1 MASNQKFDFVI
12 SGAGLVGCLVAS
24 QLSNLGLKCC
34 LIEKNKI
41 RDIPL
46 FDNYSPLSLNY
57 RSYLTLKKFNL
68 WEKILPHVYPIRN
81 LNIKSYHSLNRL
93 TFNAKDIHLNELGY
107 VIDRR
112 NLLQEF
118 LNCIKSISNITIFDQ
133 EAVSSFE
140 EYDKGGNYKLIGK
153 LLSGQS
159 IETKYLI
166 VSDGIESKIKDKLNI
181 ESLKIDYSQIS
192 FVFNSKALFKKHN
205 AIQIFNKY
213 GIFAGIPYGDDR
225 INLILTINK
234 KDLPVFFNSQD
245 EINSNMVQDIF
256 KGYVNNISDL
266 KFVSQYNLITSR
278 SKEISKDNI
287 ILLGNSSQLLHPVG
301 AQGFN
306 LAISNIDSL
315 ISFIG
320 NGKLNTI
327 DLTTT
332 INKSRESIFD
342 NIDIA
347 TNILG
352 GEKIPSKLLSFLI
365 INSLKSSQIM
375 KNTFLKNILGIKNY
389 PYLNI
394 GANI

>member
-34 LIEKNKI
+34 IIEKNRI

-57 RSYLTLKKFNL
+57 RSYLTLKKFNI
-68 WEKILPHVYPIRN
+68 WEKILPHVYPIKN

-93 TFNAKDIHLNELGY
+93 KFNAKDIHLNELGY

-140 EYDKGGNYKLIGK
+140 EYDKGGNYKLTGK

-213 GIFAGIPYGDDR
+213 GIFAAIPYGDDR
-225 INLILTINK
+225 INLVLTINK

-256 KGYVNNISDL
+256 KGYINNISDL
-266 KFVSQYNLITSR
+266 KFVSQYNLVTSR

-327 DLTTT
+327 DLTAT

-375 KNTFLKNILGIKNY
+375 RNTFLKNILGIKNY

>member
-41 RDIPL
+41 KDISS
-46 FDNYSPLSLNY
+46 FNNYSPLSLNY
-57 RSYLTLKKFNL
+57 RTYLTLKKFNL
-68 WEKILPHVYPIRN
+68 WEKILPYAYPIRN
-81 LNIKSYHSLNRL
+81 LNIKSYHSLSRL
-93 TFNAKDIHLNELGY
+93 KFNAKDIHLNELGY

-118 LNCIKSISNITIFDQ
+118 LNYIKSASNITIFDQ
-133 EAVSSFE
+133 EVVSSFKE
-140 EYDKGGNYKLIGK
+140 HAKGENYKLTGK

-192 FVFNSKALFKKHN
+192 FVFNSKALFKKYD

-213 GIFAGIPYGDDR
+213 GIFAGIPYGDNR

-234 KDLPVFFNSQD
+234 KDIPIFFNSQN

-256 KGYVNNISDL
+256 KGYANNISDL
-266 KFVSQYNLITSR
+266 KFVSQYNLLTSR
-278 SKEISKDNI
+278 SKEILKDNI

-306 LAISNIDSL
+306 LAVSNIDSL
-315 ISFIG
+315 ISFIN

-327 DLTTT
+327 GLTAE

-365 INSLKSSQIM
+365 INSIKSSQTM
-375 KNTFLKNILGIKNY
+375 KNTFLKNILGISNY

-394 GANI
+394 GTKI

>member
-1 MASNQKFDFVI
+1 MASNQRFDFVI

-24 QLSNLGLKCC
+24 QLSSLGLKCC

-41 RDIPL
+41 KDIPP
-46 FDNYSPLSLNY
+46 FNDYSPLSLNY

-68 WEKILPHVYPIRN
+68 WGKILPNAYPIRN
-81 LNIKSYHSLNRL
+81 LNIKSYHSLSRL
-93 TFNAKDIHLNELGY
+93 KFDAKDIHLNELGY

-118 LNCIKSISNITIFDQ
+118 LNYIKSASNITIFDQ
-133 EAVSSFE
+133 EVISSFE
-140 EYDKGGNYKLIGK
+140 EHAQDDNCQLTGK

-192 FVFNSKALFKKHN
+192 FIFNSKALFKKYG

-234 KDLPVFFNSQD
+234 KNIPSFFNSQN

-256 KGYVNNISDL
+256 KGYADDISDL
-266 KFVSQYNLITSR
+266 KFVSQYNLLTSR
-278 SKEISKDNI
+278 SKEILKNNI

-306 LAISNIDSL
+306 LAVSNIDSL
-315 ISFIG
+315 ISFI
-320 NGKLNTI
+320 NNRKLNTI
-327 DLTTT
+327 GLTAA
-332 INKSRESIFD
+332 INKSRESIFN

-352 GEKIPSKLLSFLI
+352 GEKVPSKLLSFLI
-365 INSLKSSQIM
+365 INSIKSSQTM
-375 KNTFLKNILGIKNY
+375 KNTFLKNILGIQNY

-394 GANI
+394 GTKT

>member
-1 MASNQKFDFVI
+1 MANNQKFDFVI

-34 LIEKNKI
+34 VIEKNKI

-46 FDNYSPLSLNY
+46 LDNYSPLSLNY

-93 TFNAKDIHLNELGY
+93 TFNAKDIYLNELGY

-118 LNCIKSISNITIFDQ
+118 LNCIKSSSNITIFDQ
-133 EAVSSFE
+133 ETMSSFE
-140 EYDKGGNYKLIGK
+140 EYDEGGNYKLTGK

-181 ESLKIDYSQIS
+181 KSLKIDYSQIS
-192 FVFNSKALFKKHN
+192 FVFNSKALFKKYN
-205 AIQIFNKY
+205 AIQIFNRY

-245 EINSNMVQDIF
+245 EINDNMVQNIF
-256 KGYVNNISDL
+256 KGYINNISDL
-266 KFVSQYNLITSR
+266 KFVSQYNLVTSR

-287 ILLGNSSQLLHPVG
+287 ILLGNASQLLHPVG

-352 GEKIPSKLLSFLI
+352 GGKIPSKLLSFLI

-375 KNTFLKNILGIKNY
+375 RNTFLKNILGIKNY

>member
-34 LIEKNKI
+34 VVEKNKI
-41 RDIPL
+41 KDIPL

-81 LNIKSYHSLNRL
+81 LNMKSYHSLNRL

-118 LNCIKSISNITIFDQ
+118 LNCIKSSSNITIFDQ
-133 EAVSSFE
+133 ETMSSFE
-140 EYDKGGNYKLIGK
+140 EYDKGGNYKLTGK

-213 GIFAGIPYGDDR
+213 GIFAAIPYGDDR
-225 INLILTINK
+225 INLVLTINK

-256 KGYVNNISDL
+256 KGYINNISDL
-266 KFVSQYNLITSR
+266 KFVSQYNLVTSR

-327 DLTTT
+327 DLTAT

>member
-41 RDIPL
+41 KDIPS
-46 FDNYSPLSLNY
+46 FNNYSPLSLNY
-57 RSYLTLKKFNL
+57 RTYLTLKKFNL
-68 WEKILPHVYPIRN
+68 WEKILPYAYPIRN
-81 LNIKSYHSLNRL
+81 LNIKSYHSLSRL
-93 TFNAKDIHLNELGY
+93 KFNAKDIHLNELGY

-118 LNCIKSISNITIFDQ
+118 LNYIKSASNITIFDQ
-133 EAVSSFE
+133 EAVSSFKE
-140 EYDKGGNYKLIGK
+140 HAKGENYKLTGK

-166 VSDGIESKIKDKLNI
+166 VSDGIESKIKNKLNI

-192 FVFNSKALFKKHN
+192 FVFNSKALFKKYD

-213 GIFAGIPYGDDR
+213 GIFAGIPYGDNR

-234 KDLPVFFNSQD
+234 KDIPIFFNSQN

-256 KGYVNNISDL
+256 KGYANNISDL
-266 KFVSQYNLITSR
+266 KFVSQYNLLTSR
-278 SKEISKDNI
+278 SKEILKDNI

-306 LAISNIDSL
+306 LAVSNIDSL
-315 ISFIG
+315 ISFIN

-327 DLTTT
+327 GLTAE

-342 NIDIA
+342 SIDIA

-365 INSLKSSQIM
+365 INSIKSSQTM
-375 KNTFLKNILGIKNY
+375 KNTFLKNILGISNY

-394 GANI
+394 GTKI

>member
-41 RDIPL
+41 KDIPS

-57 RSYLTLKKFNL
+57 RSYLILKKFNL
-68 WEKILPHVYPIRN
+68 WEKILPHAYPIRN

-93 TFNAKDIHLNELGY
+93 AFNAKDIDLNELGY

-118 LNCIKSISNITIFDQ
+118 LNYIKSASNITIFDQ
-133 EAVSSFE
+133 EAVSSFKE
-140 EYDKGGNYKLIGK
+140 HAKGENYKLTGK

-166 VSDGIESKIKDKLNI
+166 VSDGIGSKIKDKLNI

-192 FVFNSKALFKKHN
+192 FVFNSKALFKKYD

-234 KDLPVFFNSQD
+234 KDMPIFFNSQN
-245 EINSNMVQDIF
+245 EINSNMIQDIF
-256 KGYVNNISDL
+256 KGYVNDISDL
-266 KFVSQYNLITSR
+266 KLVSQYNLLTSR
-278 SKEISKDNI
+278 SKEILKDNI

-306 LAISNIDSL
+306 LAVSNIDSL
-315 ISFIG
+315 LSFIN

-327 DLTTT
+327 GLTAA

-365 INSLKSSQIM
+365 INSIKSSQTM
-375 KNTFLKNILGIKNY
+375 KNTFLKNILGIRNY

-394 GANI
+394 GIKI

>member
-1 MASNQKFDFVI
+1 MANNQKFDFVI

-34 LIEKNKI
+34 VIEKNKI

-46 FDNYSPLSLNY
+46 LDNYSPLSLNY

-107 VIDRR
+107 VVDRR

-133 EAVSSFE
+133 ESVSSFE
-140 EYDKGGNYKLIGK
+140 EYDKGENYKLTGK
-153 LLSGQS
+153 LLSGKS

-181 ESLKIDYSQIS
+181 KSLKIDYSQIS
-192 FVFNSKALFKKHN
+192 FVFNSKALFKKHS

-234 KDLPVFFNSQD
+234 KDLPVFFNGQD
-245 EINSNMVQDIF
+245 EVNGNVVQDIF
-256 KGYVNNISDL
+256 KDYVNNISDL

-320 NGKLNTI
+320 NGKLNTM

>member
-34 LIEKNKI
+34 VVEKNKI
-41 RDIPL
+41 KDIPL

-81 LNIKSYHSLNRL
+81 LNMKSYHSLNRL

-140 EYDKGGNYKLIGK
+140 EYDKGGNYKLTGK

-213 GIFAGIPYGDDR
+213 GIFAAIPYGDDR
-225 INLILTINK
+225 INLVLTINK

-256 KGYVNNISDL
+256 KGYINNISDL
-266 KFVSQYNLITSR
+266 KFVSQYNLVTSR

-327 DLTTT
+327 DLTAT

>member
-24 QLSNLGLKCC
+24 QLANLGLKCC
-34 LIEKNKI
+34 VIEKNKL

-57 RSYLTLKKFNL
+57 KSYLTLKKFNL
-68 WEKILPHVYPIRN
+68 WEKILPYVYPIRN

-107 VIDRR
+107 VVDRR

-133 EAVSSFE
+133 ESVSSFE
-140 EYDKGGNYKLIGK
+140 EYDKGGNYKLTGK
-153 LLSGQS
+153 LLSGKS

-192 FVFNSKALFKKHN
+192 FVFNSKALFKKHS

-234 KDLPVFFNSQD
+234 KDLPVFFNGQD
-245 EINSNMVQDIF
+245 EVNGNVVQDIF
-256 KGYVNNISDL
+256 KDYVNNISDL

-320 NGKLNTI
+320 NGKLNTM

-342 NIDIA
+342 NID
-347 TNILG
+347 
-352 GEKIPSKLLSFLI
+352 
-365 INSLKSSQIM
+365 
-375 KNTFLKNILGIKNY
+375 
-389 PYLNI
+389 
-394 GANI
+394 

>member
-41 RDIPL
+41 KDISS
-46 FDNYSPLSLNY
+46 FNNYSPLSLNY
-57 RSYLTLKKFNL
+57 RTYLTLKKFNL
-68 WEKILPHVYPIRN
+68 WEKILPYAYPIRN
-81 LNIKSYHSLNRL
+81 LNIKSYHSLSRL
-93 TFNAKDIHLNELGY
+93 KFNAKDIHLNELGY

-118 LNCIKSISNITIFDQ
+118 LNYIKSASNITIFDQ
-133 EAVSSFE
+133 EAVSSFKE
-140 EYDKGGNYKLIGK
+140 HAKGENYKLTGK

-166 VSDGIESKIKDKLNI
+166 VSDGIESKIKNKLNI

-192 FVFNSKALFKKHN
+192 FVFNSKALFKKYD

-213 GIFAGIPYGDDR
+213 GIFAGIPYGDNR

-234 KDLPVFFNSQD
+234 KDIPIFFNSQN

-256 KGYVNNISDL
+256 KGYANNISDL
-266 KFVSQYNLITSR
+266 KFVSQYNLLTSR
-278 SKEISKDNI
+278 SKEILKDNI

-306 LAISNIDSL
+306 LAVSNIDSL
-315 ISFIG
+315 ISFIN

-327 DLTTT
+327 GLTAE

-342 NIDIA
+342 SIDIA

-365 INSLKSSQIM
+365 INSIKSSQTM
-375 KNTFLKNILGIKNY
+375 KNTFLKNILGISNY

-394 GANI
+394 GTKI

>member
-41 RDIPL
+41 KDISS
-46 FDNYSPLSLNY
+46 FNNYSPLSLNY
-57 RSYLTLKKFNL
+57 RTYLTLKKFNL
-68 WEKILPHVYPIRN
+68 WEKILPYAYPIRN
-81 LNIKSYHSLNRL
+81 LNIKSYHSLSRL
-93 TFNAKDIHLNELGY
+93 KFNAKDIHLNELGY

-118 LNCIKSISNITIFDQ
+118 LNYIKSASNITIFDQ
-133 EAVSSFE
+133 EVVSSFKE
-140 EYDKGGNYKLIGK
+140 HAKGENYKLTGK

-166 VSDGIESKIKDKLNI
+166 VSDGIESKIKNKLNI

-192 FVFNSKALFKKHN
+192 FVFNSKALFKKYD

-213 GIFAGIPYGDDR
+213 GIFAGIPYGDNR

-234 KDLPVFFNSQD
+234 KDIPIFFNSQN

-256 KGYVNNISDL
+256 KGYANDISDL
-266 KFVSQYNLITSR
+266 KFVSQYNLLTSR
-278 SKEISKDNI
+278 SKEILKDNI

-306 LAISNIDSL
+306 LAVSNIDSL
-315 ISFIG
+315 ISFIN

-327 DLTTT
+327 GLTAE

-365 INSLKSSQIM
+365 INSIKSSQTM
-375 KNTFLKNILGIKNY
+375 KNTFLKNILGISNY

-394 GANI
+394 GTKI

>member
-1 MASNQKFDFVI
+1 M
-12 SGAGLVGCLVAS
+12 
-24 QLSNLGLKCC
+24 
-34 LIEKNKI
+34 
-41 RDIPL
+41 
-46 FDNYSPLSLNY
+46 
-57 RSYLTLKKFNL
+57 
-68 WEKILPHVYPIRN
+68 
-81 LNIKSYHSLNRL
+81 
-93 TFNAKDIHLNELGY
+93 
-107 VIDRR
+107 
-112 NLLQEF
+112 
-118 LNCIKSISNITIFDQ
+118 
-133 EAVSSFE
+133 
-140 EYDKGGNYKLIGK
+140 
-153 LLSGQS
+153 
-159 IETKYLI
+159 
-166 VSDGIESKIKDKLNI
+166 SD
-181 ESLKIDYSQIS
+181 
-192 FVFNSKALFKKHN
+192 
-205 AIQIFNKY
+205 
-213 GIFAGIPYGDDR
+213 
-225 INLILTINK
+225 
-234 KDLPVFFNSQD
+234 
-245 EINSNMVQDIF
+245 
-256 KGYVNNISDL
+256 ISDL
-266 KFVSQYNLITSR
+266 KFVSQYNLLTSR

-327 DLTTT
+327 DLTAA

>member
-41 RDIPL
+41 KDIPS

-93 TFNAKDIHLNELGY
+93 TFNAQDIHLNELGY

-118 LNCIKSISNITIFDQ
+118 LNNIKSSSNITIFDQ
-133 EAVSSFE
+133 EAVSSFQDHTKNGD
-140 EYDKGGNYKLIGK
+140 YRLTGK
-153 LLSGQS
+153 LLSGQL

-166 VSDGIESKIKDKLNI
+166 VSDGIESKIKGKLNI
-181 ESLKIDYSQIS
+181 KSLKIDYSQIS
-192 FVFNSKALFKKHN
+192 FVFNSKALFKKYN

-225 INLILTINK
+225 INLVLTINK
-234 KDLPVFFNSQD
+234 KDIPIFFNSKD
-245 EINSNMVQDIF
+245 EINSNLLQNIF
-256 KGYVNNISDL
+256 KDYISDIEDL
-266 KFVSQYNLITSR
+266 KFVSQYNLLTSR
-278 SKEISKDNI
+278 SKEISRDNI

-306 LAISNIDSL
+306 LAVSNIDSL
-315 ISFIG
+315 TRFLG
-320 NGKLNTI
+320 NGKLDITG
-327 DLTTT
+327 LTAE
-332 INKSRESIFD
+332 INKSRESVFD
-342 NIDIA
+342 NIDVA

-352 GEKIPSKLLSFLI
+352 GEKMPSKLLSFFI
-365 INSLKSSQIM
+365 MNSMKSSQTM
-375 KNTFLKNILGIKNY
+375 KNTFLKNILGINNY

-394 GANI
+394 GTDI

>member
-1 MASNQKFDFVI
+1 MANNQKFDFVI

-34 LIEKNKI
+34 VVEKNKI
-41 RDIPL
+41 KDIPL

-81 LNIKSYHSLNRL
+81 LNMKSYHSLNRL

-213 GIFAGIPYGDDR
+213 GIFAAIPYGDDR
-225 INLILTINK
+225 INLVLTINK

-256 KGYVNNISDL
+256 KGYINNISDL
-266 KFVSQYNLITSR
+266 KFVSQYNLVTSR

-327 DLTTT
+327 DLTAT

>member
-41 RDIPL
+41 KDISS
-46 FDNYSPLSLNY
+46 FNNYSPLSLNY
-57 RSYLTLKKFNL
+57 RTYLTLKKFNL
-68 WEKILPHVYPIRN
+68 WEKILPYAYPIRN
-81 LNIKSYHSLNRL
+81 LNIKSYHSLSRL
-93 TFNAKDIHLNELGY
+93 KFNAKDIHLNELGY

-118 LNCIKSISNITIFDQ
+118 LNYIKSASNITIFDQ
-133 EAVSSFE
+133 EVVSSFKE
-140 EYDKGGNYKLIGK
+140 HAKGENYKLTGK

-192 FVFNSKALFKKHN
+192 FVFNSKALFKKYD

-213 GIFAGIPYGDDR
+213 GIFAGIPYGDNR

-234 KDLPVFFNSQD
+234 KDIPIFFNSQN

-256 KGYVNNISDL
+256 KGYANDISDL
-266 KFVSQYNLITSR
+266 KFVSQYNLLTSR
-278 SKEISKDNI
+278 SKEILKDNI

-306 LAISNIDSL
+306 LAVSNIDSL
-315 ISFIG
+315 ISFIN

-327 DLTTT
+327 GLTAE

-342 NIDIA
+342 SIDIA

-365 INSLKSSQIM
+365 INSIKSSQTM
-375 KNTFLKNILGIKNY
+375 KNTFLKNILGISNY

-394 GANI
+394 GTKI

>member
-1 MASNQKFDFVI
+1 MASNKKFDFVI

-24 QLSNLGLKCC
+24 QLSSLGLKCC

-41 RDIPL
+41 KDILP

-68 WEKILPHVYPIRN
+68 WEKILPHVYPIKN

-118 LNCIKSISNITIFDQ
+118 LNYTKSISNIKIFDQ
-133 EAVSSFE
+133 ETISGFE
-140 EYDKGGNYKLIGK
+140 EYDKDRDYKLTGK
-153 LLSGQS
+153 LSSGQS
-159 IETKYLI
+159 VETKYLI

-192 FVFNSKALFKKHN
+192 FVFNSKALFKKYD

-234 KDLPVFFNSQD
+234 KDLPIFFDSQD
-245 EINSNMVQDIF
+245 KINSNIVQDIF
-256 KGYVNNISDL
+256 KGHVNDISDL

-278 SKEISKDNI
+278 AKEISKDNI

-315 ISFIG
+315 VSLISNG
-320 NGKLNTI
+320 NLNTI
-327 DLTTT
+327 DLTTV

-365 INSLKSSQIM
+365 INSLKSSQAM

-394 GANI
+394 GASI

>member
-34 LIEKNKI
+34 VVEKNKI
-41 RDIPL
+41 KDIPL

-93 TFNAKDIHLNELGY
+93 TFNAKDIYLNELGY

-118 LNCIKSISNITIFDQ
+118 LNCIKSSSNITIFDQ
-133 EAVSSFE
+133 ETMSSFE
-140 EYDKGGNYKLIGK
+140 EYDEGGNYKLTGK

-181 ESLKIDYSQIS
+181 KSLKIDYSQIS
-192 FVFNSKALFKKHN
+192 FVFNSKALFKKYN
-205 AIQIFNKY
+205 AIQIFNRY

-245 EINSNMVQDIF
+245 EINDNMVQNIF
-256 KGYVNNISDL
+256 KGYINNISDL
-266 KFVSQYNLITSR
+266 KFVSQYNLVTSR

-287 ILLGNSSQLLHPVG
+287 ILLGNASQLLHPVG

>member
-41 RDIPL
+41 KDIPS

-57 RSYLTLKKFNL
+57 RSYLILKKFNL
-68 WEKILPHVYPIRN
+68 WEKILPHAYPIRN

-93 TFNAKDIHLNELGY
+93 AFNAKDIDLNELGY

-118 LNCIKSISNITIFDQ
+118 LNCIKSVSNITIFDQ
-133 EAVSSFE
+133 EVVSSFKE
-140 EYDKGGNYKLIGK
+140 HAKDENYKLTGK

-192 FVFNSKALFKKHN
+192 FVFNSKASFKKYS

-225 INLILTINK
+225 INLVLTINK
-234 KDLPVFFNSQD
+234 KDIPIFFNSQN
-245 EINSNMVQDIF
+245 EINSNMLQDIF
-256 KGYVNNISDL
+256 KGYANNISDL
-266 KFVSQYNLITSR
+266 KFVSQYNLLTSR

-306 LAISNIDSL
+306 LAVSNIDSL
-315 ISFIG
+315 ISFIN
-320 NGKLNTI
+320 NGQLNITG
-327 DLTTT
+327 LTSE

-342 NIDIA
+342 NIDVA

-365 INSLKSSQIM
+365 INSIKSSQTM

-394 GANI
+394 GTNI

>member
-34 LIEKNKI
+34 VVEKNKI
-41 RDIPL
+41 KDIPL

-81 LNIKSYHSLNRL
+81 LNMKSYHSLNRL

-118 LNCIKSISNITIFDQ
+118 LNCIKSSSNITIFDQ

-140 EYDKGGNYKLIGK
+140 EYDKGGNYKLTGK

-213 GIFAGIPYGDDR
+213 GIFAAIPYGDDR
-225 INLILTINK
+225 INLVLTINK

-256 KGYVNNISDL
+256 KGYINNISDL
-266 KFVSQYNLITSR
+266 KFVSQYNLVTSR

-327 DLTTT
+327 DLTAT

>member
-24 QLSNLGLKCC
+24 QFSKLGLKCC

-41 RDIPL
+41 KDIPS

-68 WEKILPHVYPIRN
+68 WGEILPHVHPIRN
-81 LNIKSYHSLNRL
+81 LTIKSYHSLNRL
-93 TFNAKDIHLNELGY
+93 TFNAQDIHLNELGY

-112 NLLQEF
+112 NLLQKF
-118 LNCIKSISNITIFDQ
+118 LNNIKSSSNITIFDQ
-133 EAVSSFE
+133 EAVSSFQDHTKNGD
-140 EYDKGGNYKLIGK
+140 YRLTGK
-153 LLSGQS
+153 LLSGQL

-166 VSDGIESKIKDKLNI
+166 VSDGIESKIKGKLNI
-181 ESLKIDYSQIS
+181 KSLKIDYSQIS
-192 FVFNSKALFKKHN
+192 FVFNAKALFKKYN

-225 INLILTINK
+225 INLVLTINK
-234 KDLPVFFNSQD
+234 KDIPIFFNSKD
-245 EINSNMVQDIF
+245 EINSNLLQNIF
-256 KGYVNNISDL
+256 KDYVSDIVDL
-266 KFVSQYNLITSR
+266 KFVSQYNLLTSR
-278 SKEISKDNI
+278 SKEISRDNI

-306 LAISNIDSL
+306 LAVSNINSL
-315 ISFIG
+315 IRFLD
-320 NGKLNTI
+320 NGKLDITG
-327 DLTTT
+327 LTAE
-332 INKSRESIFD
+332 INKSRESVFD
-342 NIDIA
+342 NIDVA

-352 GEKIPSKLLSFLI
+352 GEKIPSKLLSFLRM
-365 INSLKSSQIM
+365 NSMKSSQTM
-375 KNTFLKNILGIKNY
+375 KNTFLKNILGINNY

-394 GANI
+394 GTDI

>member
-24 QLSNLGLKCC
+24 QLSKLGLKCC

-41 RDIPL
+41 KDIPS
-46 FDNYSPLSLNY
+46 FNNYSPLSLNY
-57 RSYLTLKKFNL
+57 RSYLILKKFNL
-68 WEKILPHVYPIRN
+68 WGEILPHVYSIKN

-118 LNCIKSISNITIFDQ
+118 LNNIKSSSNIKIFDQ
-133 EAVSSFE
+133 EAVSSFQNHTK
-140 EYDKGGNYKLIGK
+140 DGDYKLTGE

-159 IETKYLI
+159 IEAKYLI

-181 ESLKIDYSQIS
+181 KSLKIDYSQIS
-192 FVFNSKALFKKHN
+192 FVFNSKALFKKYN

-213 GIFAGIPYGDDR
+213 GIFASIPYGDDR
-225 INLILTINK
+225 TNFILTINK
-234 KDLPVFFNSQD
+234 KDIPIFFNSKDKVNHDLLQ
-245 EINSNMVQDIF
+245 NIF
-256 KGYVNNISDL
+256 KDYVRNISNL
-266 KFVSQYNLITSR
+266 KFVSQYNLLTSR
-278 SKEISKDNI
+278 SKEISRDNV

-306 LAISNIDSL
+306 LAVSNIDSL
-315 ISFIG
+315 IKFMS
-320 NGKLNTI
+320 NGKLDITG
-327 DLTTT
+327 LTAE
-332 INKSRESIFD
+332 INRSRESVFD

-352 GEKIPSKLLSFLI
+352 GEKIPSKLLSFFI
-365 INSLKSSQIM
+365 MNSIKSSQTM
-375 KNTFLKNILGIKNY
+375 KNTFLKNILGINNY

-394 GANI
+394 GTDI

>member
-41 RDIPL
+41 KDISS
-46 FDNYSPLSLNY
+46 FNNYSPLSLNY
-57 RSYLTLKKFNL
+57 RTYLTLKKFNL
-68 WEKILPHVYPIRN
+68 WEKILPYAYPIRN
-81 LNIKSYHSLNRL
+81 LNIKSYHSLSRL
-93 TFNAKDIHLNELGY
+93 KFNAKDIHLNELGY

-118 LNCIKSISNITIFDQ
+118 LNYIKSASNITIFDQ
-133 EAVSSFE
+133 EVVSSFKE
-140 EYDKGGNYKLIGK
+140 HAKGENYKLTGK

-192 FVFNSKALFKKHN
+192 FVFNSKALFKKYD

-213 GIFAGIPYGDDR
+213 GIFAGIPYGDNR

-234 KDLPVFFNSQD
+234 KDIPIFFNSQN

-256 KGYVNNISDL
+256 KGYANDISDL
-266 KFVSQYNLITSR
+266 KFVSQYNLLTSR
-278 SKEISKDNI
+278 SKEILKDNI

-306 LAISNIDSL
+306 LAVSNIDSL
-315 ISFIG
+315 ISFIN

-327 DLTTT
+327 GLTAE

-365 INSLKSSQIM
+365 INSIKSSQTM
-375 KNTFLKNILGIKNY
+375 KNTFLKNILGISNY

-394 GANI
+394 GTKI

>member
-41 RDIPL
+41 KDIPT

-57 RSYLTLKKFNL
+57 RSYLILKKFNL
-68 WEKILPHVYPIRN
+68 WEKILPHAYPIRN

-93 TFNAKDIHLNELGY
+93 AFNAKDIDLNELGY

-118 LNCIKSISNITIFDQ
+118 LNCIKSVSNITIFDQ

-140 EYDKGGNYKLIGK
+140 EHAKGGNYKLTGK

-159 IETKYLI
+159 IEAKYLI

-192 FVFNSKALFKKHN
+192 FVFNSKASFKKYS

-225 INLILTINK
+225 INLVLTINK
-234 KDLPVFFNSQD
+234 KDIPIFFNSKD
-245 EINSNMVQDIF
+245 EINRNMIQDIF
-256 KGYVNNISDL
+256 KDYVNNISDL
-266 KFVSQYNLITSR
+266 KFVSQYNLLTSR

-306 LAISNIDSL
+306 LAVSNIDSL
-315 ISFIG
+315 ISFVN
-320 NGKLNTI
+320 NGQLNITG
-327 DLTTT
+327 LTSE

-342 NIDIA
+342 NIDVA

-365 INSLKSSQIM
+365 INSIKSSQTM

-394 GANI
+394 GTNI

>member
-34 LIEKNKI
+34 IIEKNRI

-46 FDNYSPLSLNY
+46 FHNYSPLSLNY
-57 RSYLTLKKFNL
+57 RSYLTLKKFNI
-68 WEKILPHVYPIRN
+68 WEKILPHVYPIKN

-93 TFNAKDIHLNELGY
+93 KFNAKDIHLNELGY

-213 GIFAGIPYGDDR
+213 GIFAAIPYGDDR
-225 INLILTINK
+225 INLVLTINK

-245 EINSNMVQDIF
+245 EINSNTVQDIF
-256 KGYVNNISDL
+256 KGYINNISDL
-266 KFVSQYNLITSR
+266 KFVSQYNLVTSR

-306 LAISNIDSL
+306 LAISHIDSL
-315 ISFIG
+315 ISFID

-365 INSLKSSQIM
+365 INSLKSSRIM

>member
-24 QLSNLGLKCC
+24 QLANLGLKCC
-34 LIEKNKI
+34 VIEKNKL

-57 RSYLTLKKFNL
+57 KSYLTLKKFNL

-81 LNIKSYHSLNRL
+81 LNIKSYHSLSRL
-93 TFNAKDIHLNELGY
+93 KFDAKDIHLNELGY

-118 LNCIKSISNITIFDQ
+118 LNYIKSASNITIFDQ
-133 EAVSSFE
+133 EVISSFE
-140 EYDKGGNYKLIGK
+140 EHAQDDNCQLTGK

-166 VSDGIESKIKDKLNI
+166 VSDGIESKIKNKLNI
-181 ESLKIDYSQIS
+181 KSLQIDYSQIS
-192 FVFNSKALFKKHN
+192 FVFNSRALFKKHN

-213 GIFAGIPYGDDR
+213 GIFAGIPYEDGKM
-225 INLILTINK
+225 NFILTINK
-234 KDLPVFFNSQD
+234 KDIPLFFNSKN
-245 EINSNMVQDIF
+245 EINSNLVQDIF
-256 KGYVNNISDL
+256 SDYAKDISDL
-266 KFVSQYNLITSR
+266 RFVSQYNLITSR
-278 SKEISKDNI
+278 SKEISRDNI

-306 LAISNIDSL
+306 LAIRNIDSL
-315 ISFIG
+315 INFTV
-320 NGKLNTI
+320 NGRLDIKGLTAEINKLRESVFNNI
-327 DLTTT
+327 DL
-332 INKSRESIFD
+332 
-342 NIDIA
+342 A

-352 GEKIPSKLLSFLI
+352 GEKLPSKLSSFFI
-365 INSLKSSQIM
+365 INLIKSSQTM
-375 KNTFLKNILGIKNY
+375 KCSFLKNILGLNNF

-394 GANI
+394 GTDI

>member
-41 RDIPL
+41 KDIPS

-57 RSYLTLKKFNL
+57 RSYLILKKFNL
-68 WEKILPHVYPIRN
+68 WEKILPHAYPIRN

-93 TFNAKDIHLNELGY
+93 AFNAKDIDLNELGY

-118 LNCIKSISNITIFDQ
+118 LNCIKSVSNITIFDQ

-140 EYDKGGNYKLIGK
+140 EYAKGGNYKLTGK

-159 IETKYLI
+159 IEAKYLI

-192 FVFNSKALFKKHN
+192 FVFNSKASFKKYS

-225 INLILTINK
+225 INLVLTINK
-234 KDLPVFFNSQD
+234 KDIPIFFNSKD
-245 EINSNMVQDIF
+245 EINRNMIQDIF
-256 KGYVNNISDL
+256 KNYVNNISDL
-266 KFVSQYNLITSR
+266 KFVSQYNLLTSR

-306 LAISNIDSL
+306 LAVSNIDSL
-315 ISFIG
+315 ISFIN
-320 NGKLNTI
+320 NGQLNITG
-327 DLTTT
+327 LTSE

-342 NIDIA
+342 NIDVA

-365 INSLKSSQIM
+365 INSIKSSQTM
-375 KNTFLKNILGIKNY
+375 KNTFLKNILGISNY

-394 GANI
+394 GTKI